1 MRASLKAAAVAAAI
15 VFSAGPAL
23 AADSASAAAPA
34 YSTENSTIGELID
47 NPETKAIFDKH
58 LPGVSSND
66 QFEMAKAM
74 TLRQVQSYAPDQ
86 FSDETLAK
94 MDADLA
100 KVPAK
105 K

>member
-1 MRASLKAAAVAAAI
+1 MRASLKAAAFAVAI

-23 AADSASAAAPA
+23 AADPAAGAKPA
-34 YSTENSTIGELID
+34 YSTENSSIGELIE
-47 NPETKAIFDKH
+47 NPETKAIFDKY
-58 LPGVSSND
+58 LPGVSSNE

-86 FSDETLAK
+86 FTDEALAK
-94 MDADLA
+94 IDADLA

>member
-1 MRASLKAAAVAAAI
+1 MRAILVAAA
-15 VFSAGPAL
+15 L
-23 AADSASAAAPA
+23 AATALTAAPAMAADAAAKPA
-34 YSTENSTIGELID
+34 YSTSESSIGELID
-47 NPETKAIFDKH
+47 NPETKAIFDKY

-74 TLRQVQSYAPDQ
+74 TLKQVQAYAPDQ
-86 FSDETLAK
+86 FTDETLAK
-94 MDADLA
+94 MDAELA